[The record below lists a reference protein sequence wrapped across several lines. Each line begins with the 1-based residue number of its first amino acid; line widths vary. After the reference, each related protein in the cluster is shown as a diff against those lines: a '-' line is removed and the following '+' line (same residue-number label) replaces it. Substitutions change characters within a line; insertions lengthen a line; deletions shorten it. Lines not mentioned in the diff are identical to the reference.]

1 MVVVTKITEKEVLE
15 VVETLEIRVDALIQK
30 CNQLNNENQSLKEN
44 NKELSDSQKLVLDKN
59 NQDLTKSQQSVLE
72 KNNLAK
78 SKAETILERLRN
90 IEDSA

>member
-15 VVETLEIRVDALIQK
+15 VVETLEIRVGELIQK
-30 CNQLNNENQSLKEN
+30 CNHLNIENQSLKEN
-44 NKELSDSQKLVLDKN
+44 NQELVE
-59 NQDLTKSQQSVLE
+59 SQQSVLD

-78 SKAETILERLRN
+78 SKAERILERLRS